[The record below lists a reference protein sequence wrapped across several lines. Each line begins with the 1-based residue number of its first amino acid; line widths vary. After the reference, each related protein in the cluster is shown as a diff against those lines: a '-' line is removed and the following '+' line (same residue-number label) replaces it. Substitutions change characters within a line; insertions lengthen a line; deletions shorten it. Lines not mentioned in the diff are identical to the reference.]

1 MRFTV
6 VSGGL
11 EAAKHRKKLQNAEF
25 WTRAAREWHK
35 LYAPYVPMD
44 TGRLYLQ
51 ASLWEAYRH
60 FMPAYT
66 IQICSLISVYSVPDG
81 YLSPA

>member
-25 WTRAAREWHK
+25 WTRAARE
-35 LYAPYVPMD
+35 
-44 TGRLYLQ
+44 
-51 ASLWEAYRH
+51 
-60 FMPAYT
+60 
-66 IQICSLISVYSVPDG
+66 
-81 YLSPA
+81 